1 MGKRIKKG
9 TTGDAVKFCTRSFA
23 LKKLKLTLKEFRRL
37 CILKGV
43 FPKEPKRKF
52 KGQNK
57 TYYLVKDIK
66 FLAHDDLL
74 NRFREINAFQR
85 KINKAKQKRNK
96 YDYKILKQNKPK
108 YSIQHIIKERY
119 PRFTDAL
126 NDFDDALSLINLFAI
141 LPKHDL
147 HNIKS
152 EDIEMCKRL
161 SREFLLYLAVSQGLK
176 RAFISIKGIYLNTEI
191 MGVDVTWLMPFTM
204 PQKLPFE
211 VDYEVMTS
219 FLELYQNLMKLIN
232 FKLYKDLG
240 LEYPPNVKEAD
251 SLFFG
256 YNSLIINNLQT
267 QVKNLNE
274 GNNENANNENN
285 IIQSEELEKIKKKSE
300 RVNKLKSLFK
310 NFVFFI
316 SREVPKEIFELA
328 ITSMGGSYGD
338 DSDNSAYTEDSLE
351 ITHYIVDRPHESID
365 YVANKE
371 YVQPQWIIDCLNAC
385 SILPT
390 ADYAPYRTELVVD
403 SKTGKKKTEIV
414 NKLPAHISPFY
425 EYNAEINNYTPKDIN
440 KINNN
445 NLDEVSN
452 NEIEEVAVNNE
463 TKEKER
469 NELNEMLLSKN
480 KRKLL
485 QKIREN
491 NERKYKKR
499 KIES

>member
-1 MGKRIKKG
+1 MAKRIKKG
-9 TTGDAVKFCTRSFA
+9 TTGDAVKYCTRSYA
-23 LKKLKLTLKEFRRL
+23 LKKLKLTLKEFRKL

-96 YDYKILKQNKPK
+96 FDYKILKKNKPK

-119 PRFTDAL
+119 PRFVDAL

-141 LPKHDL
+141 LPKHEL

-152 EDIEMCKRL
+152 EEVEMCKRL

-219 FLELYQNLMKLIN
+219 FLELYQSLMKLIN

-240 LEYPPNVKEAD
+240 LEYPPNVKETD

-256 YNSLIINNLQT
+256 YNSSILSNLQQ
-267 QVKNLNE
+267 QVKSLSE
-274 GNNENANNENN
+274 ENNENNNNENSN

-310 NFVFFI
+310 NLVFFI

-328 ITSMGGSYGD
+328 ISSMGGLYGD
-338 DSDNSAYTEDSLE
+338 DSDNSAYTEDSSE
-351 ITHYIVDRPHESID
+351 ITHYIIDRPHESID

-390 ADYAPYRTELVVD
+390 ADYSPAKTELVVD

-414 NKLPAHISPFY
+414 NRLPPHISPFY
-425 EYNAEINNYTPKDIN
+425 EYNPENKNYVPKDIN
-440 KINNN
+440 KVNIDIDDE
-445 NLDEVSN
+445 DEV
-452 NEIEEVAVNNE
+452 NEVLIEDEE
-463 TKEKER
+463 TKEKDR

-485 QKIREN
+485 QKIRET

-499 KIES
+499 KIQG